1 MKVTS
6 NDFVE
11 SELTSWLNS
20 LDTRLDKITSLPF
33 IPLRHLVNK
42 SGWKEGCIILFVQE

>member
-1 MKVTS
+1 MKVPS
-6 NDFVE
+6 NYCVE
-11 SELTSWLNS
+11 IELTSWLNS
-20 LDTRLDKITSLPF
+20 LDMGVDKISSLPF